1 MSETISYRSPL
12 YLQLRE
18 VIRRKI
24 ESGEYLPGTP
34 IPSENALAEQY
45 GIHRLSVRAAIS
57 ALLYEGLLTS
67 AQGKGVFVTMPK
79 DERDLET
86 VGGFRQTMEKLGH
99 KTHTRIISKITRKA
113 GEYYGDILKIS
124 PEACIY
130 YIKRVCYSD
139 GEPYSLEELYIP
151 TDVVDNL
158 FQIDLDLFSMYQ
170 IYGLNG
176 ITVTRVHQFLE
187 LDELDRSDANLLDI
201 KDTPTVM
208 KFRGVSYDQNGR
220 AVEYARTYTRV
231 DRCNFSVHY
240 TRQEE
245 RQINGLEY

>member
-1 MSETISYRSPL
+1 
-12 YLQLRE
+12 
-18 VIRRKI
+18 
-24 ESGEYLPGTP
+24 
-34 IPSENALAEQY
+34 
-45 GIHRLSVRAAIS
+45 
-57 ALLYEGLLTS
+57 
-67 AQGKGVFVTMPK
+67 MPK

-99 KTHTRIISKITRKA
+99 KTHTRIISKVIRKA

-151 TDVVDNL
+151 TDVVENL

-208 KFRGVSYDQNGR
+208 KFRGVSYDQHGR

-231 DRCNFSVHY
+231 DKCNFTVHY
-240 TRQEE
+240 TRKED
-245 RQINGLEY
+245 